1 MIKVKRK
8 LFGLGDFISRN
19 IGNRKISTP
28 NTVKPRIE
36 YISFKEL
43 ENLDPY
49 PAIITLRLKELK
61 TENELKQIEDM
72 LKNIG
77 LIGMNNFIENV
88 YILSD
93 NVNGKSGANAMCL
106 KFSPDTKINSGVR
119 LKYRDKMKWPEDF
132 FQNNRD
138 WYKSGNTIRKSFSI
152 LGSKYSDIT

>member
-19 IGNRKISTP
+19 IGNMKISTP

-77 LIGMNNFIENV
+77 MYIFYLIM
-88 YILSD
+88 LT
-93 NVNGKSGANAMCL
+93 VNLVLMPC
-106 KFSPDTKINSGVR
+106 V
-119 LKYRDKMKWPEDF
+119 
-132 FQNNRD
+132 
-138 WYKSGNTIRKSFSI
+138 
-152 LGSKYSDIT
+152 